1 MNSLDQ
7 AVTENALLLFLGVF
21 AVTLIVLVCLGRTFP
36 TRIVTTA
43 AIAVAGAPIAVLAGT
58 IGILLVAMWLNPA
71 AVFYTVSKDPLAALA
86 YFLETGTEFSIA
98 GFVSILIF
106 CYVQISKIRSARG
119 ARRLVLK

>member
-7 AVTENALLLFLGVF
+7 AVTENALWLFLGVF

-36 TRIVTTA
+36 TRLVTTA

-58 IGILLVAMWLNPA
+58 IGILLVAIRLNPA
-71 AVFYTVSKDPLAALA
+71 AVFYTVSKDPLPALA
-86 YFLETGTEFSIA
+86 YFLEMGTEFSIA

-106 CYVQISKIRSARG
+106 FYMQISKIRSARG